1 MSQVIIAL
9 APYIAAIL
17 TAYTAY
23 IKVKQDT
30 SVRKQSRDTE
40 IELIKKDIT
49 SLQNT
54 HADFKKDIADIK
66 EILSKMSAD
75 IAVLKSK
82 TI

>member
-1 MSQVIIAL
+1 MSEVIIAL
-9 APYIAAIL
+9 APYLAAIL

-23 IKVKQDT
+23 VKVRQDT

-40 IELIKKDIT
+40 IELIKKDV
-49 SLQNT
+49 SNLQDG
-54 HADFKKDIADIK
+54 HGELRKDLKEIK

-82 TI
+82 